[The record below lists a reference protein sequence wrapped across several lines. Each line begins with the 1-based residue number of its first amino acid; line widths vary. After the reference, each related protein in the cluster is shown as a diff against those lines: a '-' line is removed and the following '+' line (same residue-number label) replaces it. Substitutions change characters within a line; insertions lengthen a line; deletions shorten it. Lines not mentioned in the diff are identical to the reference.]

1 IMSTERKHSKNPLP
15 PQTFSEVFKRKVV
28 KEFEQGLFTKAELR
42 RRYNIRGHDT
52 IDKWLKKYGKFTY
65 HSKLT
70 IGRPMKDPQSQRI
83 KELEAQLA
91 KKEQELLVFRKFI
104 EIAERELKIEIVKK
118 SGSKQSK
125 K

>member
-1 IMSTERKHSKNPLP
+1 MSRERKESEKSEA
-15 PQTFSEVFKRKVV
+15 PQTYSEVFKRQVV

-42 RRYNIRGHDT
+42 RRYNIHGNSCIPR
-52 IDKWLKKYGKFTY
+52 WLKKYGKFTY
-65 HSKLT
+65 QDKLT
-70 IGRPMKDPQSQRI
+70 RGRPMKDPQSQRI

-91 KKEQELLVFRKFI
+91 KREQELLVLKKFI
-104 EIAERELKIEIVKK
+104 EIAERELKVEIVKK

>member
-1 IMSTERKHSKNPLP
+1 MSPERKEFKKPLA
-15 PQTFSEVFKRKVV
+15 PQTFGELFKKQVV

-42 RRYNIRGHDT
+42 RRYNIRGNGC
-52 IDKWLKKYGKFTY
+52 ISRWLKKYGKFTY
-65 HSKLT
+65 KDKIT
-70 IGRPMKDPQSQRI
+70 FGRPMKDPQQQRI

-91 KKEQELLVFRKFI
+91 KKEEELKVFKRFI
-104 EIAERELKIEIVKK
+104 EIAERELKIDIVKK

>member
-1 IMSTERKHSKNPLP
+1 MSKERKSLKICEAPH
-15 PQTFSEVFKRKVV
+15 TYSEVFKKQVV
-28 KEFEQGLFTKAELR
+28 KEYELGLFTKAELR
-42 RRYNIRGHDT
+42 RRYNILGNSCIPR
-52 IDKWLKKYGKFTY
+52 WLKKYGKFTY
-65 HSKLT
+65 QDKLT

-91 KKEQELLVFRKFI
+91 KKEQELLVFKKFI
-104 EIAERELKIEIVKK
+104 EIAERELKVEIVKK

>member
-1 IMSTERKHSKNPLP
+1 M
-15 PQTFSEVFKRKVV
+15 V
-28 KEFEQGLFTKAELR
+28 
-42 RRYNIRGHDT
+42 
-52 IDKWLKKYGKFTY
+52 KFTCQD
-65 HSKLT
+65 KLT

-91 KKEQELLVFRKFI
+91 KKEQELLVFKKI
-104 EIAERELKIEIVKK
+104 IKIAERELKIEIVKK

>member
-1 IMSTERKHSKNPLP
+1 MSIEREKLKKVLSPK
-15 PQTFSEVFKRKVV
+15 TYSEVFKKQVV

-42 RRYNIRGHDT
+42 RRYKITGNSCIPR
-52 IDKWLKKYGKFTY
+52 WLKKYGKFTY
-65 HSKLT
+65 QDKLT

-91 KKEQELLVFRKFI
+91 KKEQELLVFKKFI
-104 EIAERELKIEIVKK
+104 EIAERELKVEIVKK